1 MASLPLAN
9 QVRQVYVVTTLKT
22 DATPSALGDL
32 RVLGETGKYLY
43 FQHFG
48 HGGLTSTDRIPVEN
62 IRYIKQT
69 ANADMKDSLDNHTV
83 QVKTVVAGQVYV
95 LKVLVRNFVGQG
107 VYDQTYKYGTYK
119 AKTGDTAADIAE
131 ALAAD
136 LQVSVG
142 LDDPDNADD
151 INHYKD
157 KFFTVSVSS
166 DTITIHE
173 VEQYWELPR
182 FPVQKVPVEI
192 YLNGI
197 VTEDETQDF
206 YWAEI
211 GKGQPTALDNVAKK
225 LAELEYYAH
234 GWRGDFYRKAG
245 YPYNFETQY
254 MVDLN
259 EDYDVI
265 DIHYFFRGQ
274 GVSSQLS
281 EKEITLIVPADNE
294 TILSAIETMA
304 GENKIVAPEAYPISE
319 GSEEQGGGN
328 NPG

>member
-9 QVRQVYVVTTLKT
+9 QVRQVYVVTTLK
-22 DATPSALGDL
+22 DAEPTALGDIQ
-32 RVLGETGKYLY
+32 VLGETGKFLY
-43 FQHFG
+43 FKHFG

-69 ANADMKDSLDNHTV
+69 ANADMKDTLDNHTV

-119 AKTGDTAADIAE
+119 AKTGDTAATIAA

-136 LQVSVG
+136 LQASVG
-142 LDDPDNADD
+142 LDAPANAAD

-157 KFFTVSVSS
+157 KFFTVGVSG
-166 DTITIHE
+166 DTITISE

-182 FPVQKVPVEI
+182 FPVQRVPVEI

-211 GKGQPTALDNVAKK
+211 GKDTPTALDNVAKK

-234 GWRGDFYRKAG
+234 GWRGDIYRKAG

-281 EKEITLIVPADNE
+281 EKEITLIVPAENA
-294 TILSAIETMA
+294 TILSAISAIT
-304 GENKIVAPEAYPISE
+304 GEYSPENYPHSE
-319 GSEEQGGGN
+319 GSQEQE
-328 NPG
+328 PLI